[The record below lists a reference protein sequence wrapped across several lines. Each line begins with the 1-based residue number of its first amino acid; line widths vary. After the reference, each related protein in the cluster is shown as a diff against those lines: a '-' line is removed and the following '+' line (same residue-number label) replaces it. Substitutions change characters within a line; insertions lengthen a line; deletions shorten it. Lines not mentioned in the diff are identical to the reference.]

1 MRCGQKRSADAVSSF
16 AFPVSSPQRETRS
29 ACACSHAGA
38 AIFYHYYHYYIDGLI
53 CYPILAKRL
62 MNLFRRI
69 SLNLSKLYYG
79 WVMIGV
85 VSALRMFGGGL
96 HGYGFTVF
104 FLPVSQ
110 DLGLNRAQTSLAFSL
125 ARAEGAI
132 EAPLIGFLVDRFGPR
147 PLMVAAAL
155 MAGIGYIALSWVDG
169 YLGFLA
175 VYLGLISL
183 AYSAGFIQ
191 TPMVVANNWF
201 IRRRARAM
209 TVVGSAVTIG
219 GTLITP
225 LLAAM
230 VTGWGWRWGAFWAGC
245 IFLLICVPLSLQVK
259 RSPES
264 VGLRPDGE
272 APGNSRSQGVAAHGK
287 SSMPLDVSATDALK
301 TLAFWSLALSMLAR
315 VGTQSTMMVH
325 FIPMMV
331 WKGVTQERAA
341 LLLGAFALLNLFFHF
356 LLGWIA
362 DRINKPRLLSLWMLL
377 PMSAIVILLFGQ
389 SMVSLWAFAVLFATL
404 DAAFPVTWATSGD
417 FFGRKFFATIRGNM
431 TFFYMWGSAL
441 GPVIAGYLYDRT
453 QTYTVTL
460 WGVLVL
466 LGLSAGLTA
475 LLIKPWTIRVAHP
488 EGEVASPVSR

>member
-1 MRCGQKRSADAVSSF
+1 MV
-16 AFPVSSPQRETRS
+16 
-29 ACACSHAGA
+29 
-38 AIFYHYYHYYIDGLI
+38 
-53 CYPILAKRL
+53 
-62 MNLFRRI
+62 
-69 SLNLSKLYYG
+69 
-79 WVMIGV
+79 GV
-85 VSALRMFGGGL
+85 VSAMRMFGGGL

-132 EAPLIGFLVDRFGPR
+132 EAPLIGYLVDRLGPR
-147 PLMVAAAL
+147 PLMVGAAL
-155 MAGIGYIALSWVDG
+155 LAGIGYIALSWVNG

-201 IRRRARAM
+201 IRQRARAM

-225 LLAAM
+225 LLAVA
-230 VTGWGWRWGAFWAGC
+230 VTTWGWRWGAFWVGC
-245 IFLLICVPLSLQVK
+245 IFLLVCVPLSLQVK

-264 VGLRPDGE
+264 VGLSPDGE
-272 APGNSRSQGVAAHGK
+272 APANSPSIGTSPQNQAAFQH
-287 SSMPLDVSATDALK
+287 DVSATDALK

-331 WKGVTQERAA
+331 WKGMTQERAA
-341 LLLGAFALLNLFFHF
+341 LLLSAFALLNLFFHF
-356 LLGWIA
+356 FLGWIA
-362 DRINKPRLLSLWMLL
+362 DRMNKPRLLSLWMVL
-377 PMSAIVILLFGQ
+377 PMGALVILLSGE
-389 SMVSLWAFAVLFATL
+389 SMISLWLFAILFSTL
-404 DAAFPVTWATSGD
+404 DAAFPVTWATTGD

-441 GPVIAGYLYDRT
+441 GPLIAGHLYDQT
-453 QTYTVTL
+453 QSYSAAL

-466 LGLSAGLTA
+466 LAISAVLTA
-475 LLIKPWTIRVAHP
+475 LLIKPWRIKVAALSNEIAP
-488 EGEVASPVSR
+488 EVSR